1 MPEQGHQALQGDT
14 GVDQRGGVGV
24 AQLVWGDVRQVGI
37 GGNAGQDVAKVIDGQ
52 ASTVVGE
59 QEIGGSGG
67 ARMGQRPPG

>member
-1 MPEQGHQALQGDT
+1 
-14 GVDQRGGVGV
+14 V